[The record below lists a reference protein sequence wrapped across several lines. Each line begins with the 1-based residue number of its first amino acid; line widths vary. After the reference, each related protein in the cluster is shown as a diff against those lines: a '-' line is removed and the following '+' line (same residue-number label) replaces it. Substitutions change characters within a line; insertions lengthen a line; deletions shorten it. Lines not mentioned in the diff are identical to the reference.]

1 MHQTDDKGK
10 GQCTYSLGCG
20 PMVDVYRSMK
30 IQLSYRFFKVQSLLN
45 VNLSFFL
52 ENLKKYIDA
61 IVIISA

>member
-1 MHQTDDKGK
+1 
-10 GQCTYSLGCG
+10 
-20 PMVDVYRSMK
+20 MVDVYRSMK